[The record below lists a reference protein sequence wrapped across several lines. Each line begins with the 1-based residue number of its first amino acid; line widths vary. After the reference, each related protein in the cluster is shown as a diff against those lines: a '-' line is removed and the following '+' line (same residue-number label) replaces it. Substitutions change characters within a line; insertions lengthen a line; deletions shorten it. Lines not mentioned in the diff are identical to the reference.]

1 MTTAQEPAAPRQRGR
16 PPPWRDVRVLRAA
29 FQVAFVVLVGALLWY
44 LLGNLRT
51 NLRVSGLPTGFDY
64 LDRPAGVDIR
74 DSPFRPSQPIR
85 DAIVVG
91 LVNTVRGSVVGIA
104 LATVLG
110 ILVGVARLSTNWLV
124 RKGAAVYV
132 ETLRNVPVL
141 VTIIFMYTAVVL
153 RLPPI
158 SRASEWLGL
167 IVFSNRGLVV
177 PWGVAGTGARAF
189 TGVVGGAFAL
199 AVIVGLW
206 RSRRFDETGEP
217 HHRVL
222 WGGAVLVIVTA
233 AGYVAFSRPVTLTL
247 PTREGRIVQGGI
259 QLGPEY
265 AALLIGLVLYTASHI
280 AEIVRGSIL
289 AVPKGQ
295 TEAANA
301 LALSGFQRLRF
312 VVLPQAL
319 RIMLPPLAN
328 QYLNLTK
335 NSSLAVAVGYF
346 ELTRITGQI
355 IANANPAPQSIA
367 ILMLLYLALSLLISL
382 VANIVNRSLALETR

>member
-1 MTTAQEPAAPRQRGR
+1 M
-16 PPPWRDVRVLRAA
+16 LRAA

-91 LVNTVRGSVVGIA
+91 LVNTVRVSVVGIA

-206 RSRRFDETGEP
+206 RSRWFDETGEP